1 MTNNPIYFDNAAT
14 GFPKP
19 PAVIRE
25 ALRAF
30 TDYGG
35 NPGRSGHI
43 LSVSA
48 SREIYK
54 CREEICSFLNFNN
67 PERVVFTQ
75 NTTQALNIAIKGLIK
90 PGSHILLSNLEH
102 NSVIRPVHA
111 LASDDSLMICYSTF
125 DAASEDDSVIVKNFM
140 KGIRC
145 NTRMAVITAASN
157 ICGHLLPIKQISEIC
172 RSKGISLI
180 LDAAQACGEIEID
193 LFEINPDAIC
203 CAGHKGLYGPPGTGF
218 AVFSKEAEPVSIIQG
233 GNGTMSEMPE
243 MLGELPERLEAGTLN
258 TVGICGLAA
267 GIKNIKC
274 IGINEISEKTRHLRE
289 YITDGLYE
297 IGAYVYGDYKVKTP
311 IVLFNIPGKSSSDVA
326 AFLDEKGICTRS
338 GLHCAPTAHRALA
351 TGDSGA
357 VRVSLGFQNT
367 KQEASRFLSVIKEYV
382 FSEK

>member
-1 MTNNPIYFDNAAT
+1 MTDKAIYFDNAAT

-19 PAVIRE
+19 PTVIRE
-25 ALRAF
+25 AMRAF

-54 CREEICSFLNFNN
+54 CREEICSLLNFDS

-75 NTTQALNIAIKGLIK
+75 NTTQALNFAIKGLVK
-90 PGSHILLSNLEH
+90 SESHILISNLEH

-111 LASDDSLMICYSTF
+111 LANDERLDICYSSF
-125 DAASEDDSVIVKNFM
+125 DASSEDDSVIVKNFI

-145 NTRMAVITAASN
+145 NTRMAVVTAASN
-157 ICGHLLPIKQISEIC
+157 ICGHILPIKQISEIC
-172 RSKGISLI
+172 RSRGITI
-180 LDAAQACGEIEID
+180 IIDAAQACGEVDID
-193 LFEINPDAIC
+193 LSEIKPDAIC

-218 AVFSKEAEPVSIIQG
+218 AVFSKETEPLSIIQG
-233 GNGTMSEMPE
+233 GNGTMSEIPE
-243 MLGELPERLEAGTLN
+243 MLGDLPERLEAGTMN
-258 TVGICGLAA
+258 TVGICGLMA
-267 GIKNIKC
+267 GIRHIKC
-274 IGINEISEKTRHLRE
+274 LGINEISEKTRYLRE
-289 YITDGLYE
+289 YITDGLSE
-297 IGAYVYGDYKVKTP
+297 IGAIVYGDYKVKTP
-311 IVLFNIPGKSSSDVA
+311 IILFNIPGKTSSEVA
-326 AFLDEKGICTRS
+326 SYLDEKGIYTRS

-367 KQEASRFLSVIKEYV
+367 KQEAYRFLSYMKEYV
-382 FSEK
+382 LSEK

>member
-1 MTNNPIYFDNAAT
+1 MSNKPIYFDNAAT
-14 GFPKP
+14 SFPKP
-19 PAVIRE
+19 PIVIME
-25 ALRAF
+25 TVRAF

-35 NPGRSGHI
+35 NPGRSGHF

-54 CREEICSFLNFNN
+54 CREEICSFMNFDS

-75 NTTQALNIAIKGLIK
+75 NTTQALNFAIKGLIK
-90 PGSHILLSNLEH
+90 PDSHILISNLEH

-111 LASDDSLMICYSTF
+111 LSSDESLKICYSTF
-125 DAASEDDSVIVKNFM
+125 DAASEDDSVIVKNFT
-140 KGIRC
+140 KEIRC

-157 ICGHLLPIKQISEIC
+157 ICGHLLPMKQISEIC
-172 RSKGISLI
+172 RGKGISLVI
-180 LDAAQACGEIEID
+180 DAAQACGEIGID
-193 LFEINPDAIC
+193 LSEINPTAIC

-243 MLGELPERLEAGTLN
+243 MLGELPEMLEAGTLN
-258 TVGICGLAA
+258 TVGICGLMA
-267 GIKNIKC
+267 GIKHIKC
-274 IGINEISEKTRHLRE
+274 LGINEISEKTHLLRK

-297 IGAYVYGDYKVKTP
+297 LGAYVYGDYKVKTP
-311 IVLFNIPGKSSSDVA
+311 IILFNIPGKSSSEVA
-326 AFLDEKGICTRS
+326 SFLDENGICTRS
-338 GLHCAPTAHRALA
+338 GLHCAPTAHKALA

-367 KQEASRFLSVIKEYV
+367 KQEASRFLSVMKEYV